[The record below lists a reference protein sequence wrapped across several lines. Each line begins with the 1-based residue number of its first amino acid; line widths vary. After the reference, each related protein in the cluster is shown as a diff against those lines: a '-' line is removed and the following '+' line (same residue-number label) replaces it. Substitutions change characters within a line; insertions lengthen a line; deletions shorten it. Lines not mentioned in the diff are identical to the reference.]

1 MKTKKIN
8 HIAIAVSNIEEAA
21 KFYQRV
27 LGVTLSGS
35 EIVPAQKS
43 KVGFL
48 KCGETNLE
56 LIQPTEPNSP
66 LAKFLETRGE
76 GIHHICFEVDDVE
89 AAVKSCLDEGLTMV
103 DRKPGPGSQHSKI
116 AFIHPKSAGNVL
128 VEFCEYPKG

>member
-27 LGVTLSGS
+27 LGVTFSGS

-66 LAKFLETRGE
+66 LAKFLEARRE
-76 GIHHICFEVDDVE
+76 DSSYLF
-89 AAVKSCLDEGLTMV
+89 
-103 DRKPGPGSQHSKI
+103 
-116 AFIHPKSAGNVL
+116 
-128 VEFCEYPKG
+128 